1 MADAILMA
9 GGTGGVSSD
18 DVTAG
23 KAQVLQGYK
32 TVTNDSDDEVVEGTI
47 PNRGNIVDTV
57 SFENAHWDSKYL
69 ARMEQGF
76 YSQNGQWKPCVAI
89 PYEVLANVAG
99 IDASKM
105 LDTLTVA
112 GVSGAVRT
120 YGAWNNASEVVNATW
135 ENKVHVR
142 FEEGFYGKDG
152 NYKPAAIVPYD
163 VLANAIGI
171 DASKMLSALNVLG
184 KQGQIKSINTQ
195 DNNYRVNKST
205 SFGIDNWT
213 DRNNPVFYVDFPH
226 GNGYY
231 NRSDGHPHVCI
242 DAVNLG
248 TAGADSVLSG
258 QTATSV
264 QGVKFAGAIQRWICT
279 TGDVISAVNGEGFA
293 WDDGY
298 AGRGRGIV
306 MKIPN
311 KHFIQDA
318 NYVFLSSPNLYP
330 QNIRAGVNVN
340 GIVGTMVD
348 YSVGRPVFDGA
359 TFNAL
364 YVGGVANK
372 DFLEAGIYRDRTATA
387 SNYSRYAGG
396 TTINVSAGSNFHLWS
411 SGQYVGF
418 VLDRAILFT
427 FFRWLKI
434 TYKLDVRMNTG
445 SYNRSAGV
453 DVYVHL
459 YDAANRS
466 SLIGGM
472 HKMHS
477 SSENAGSTYNG
488 DTYEMIIDT
497 SSINQD
503 AFVALCASAYSDYNM
518 SSAIGS
524 VTFTKI
530 ELIN

>member
-9 GGTGGVSSD
+9 GGTGGVTSE
-18 DVTAG
+18 DVTAS

-32 TVTNDSDDEVVEGTI
+32 TVTNDSDDEVVEGEI
-47 PNRGNIVDTV
+47 VSRGNIVDTV
-57 SFENAHWDSKYL
+57 SFENAYWDLKFL

-76 YSQNGQWKPCVAI
+76 YSQNEQWKPCVAI
-89 PYEVLANVAG
+89 PYEVLARVAG
-99 IDASKM
+99 IDANKM
-105 LDTLTVA
+105 LETLTVA
-112 GVSGAVRT
+112 GVSGTVHT
-120 YGAWNNASEVVNATW
+120 YGAWNTASEVVNATW

-142 FEEGFYGKDG
+142 FEEGFYTKDG

-195 DNNYRVNKST
+195 DNNYRINKST
-205 SFGIDNWT
+205 NFGLDNWS
-213 DRNNPVFYVDFPH
+213 NPSNPVFYVDFPH

-231 NRSDGHPHVCI
+231 NRPDGHPHVCI
-242 DAVNLG
+242 DATNLG

-279 TGDVISAVNGEGFA
+279 TGDVITALGGEGFVY
-293 WDDGY
+293 DDTH
-298 AGRGRGIV
+298 ASRGRGIAT
-306 MKIPN
+306 KIPN
-311 KHFIQDA
+311 NYFIQGA
-318 NYVFLSSPNLYP
+318 NWVFLSSPNLYP
-330 QNIRAGVNVN
+330 WNIKAGVNIN
-340 GIVGTMVD
+340 GVVGTMQD
-348 YSVGRPVFDGA
+348 YSAGRPVFENA
-359 TFNAL
+359 TFNTL

-372 DFLEAGIYRDRTATA
+372 DFPEARIYRDRTSSA

-411 SGQYVGF
+411 NGQYVGF

-427 FFRWLKI
+427 FFRQLKI

-445 SYNRSAGV
+445 SYNRKAGV

-497 SSINQD
+497 SSINKD
-503 AFVALCASAYSDYNM
+503 TFVALCASAYSDYNM

>member
-1 MADAILMA
+1 MGKILIP
-9 GGTGGVSSD
+9 GSSGGGVSSD
-18 DVTAG
+18 DVTAS

-32 TVTNDSDDEVVEGTI
+32 TVTTDSDDEIVEGTI
-47 PNRGNIVDTV
+47 QNRGNVVDTV
-57 SFENAHWDSKYL
+57 SFENAHWESKFV
-69 ARMEQGF
+69 ARMEEGY
-76 YSQNGQWKPCVAI
+76 YSQAGQWKPCVAI
-89 PYEVLANVAG
+89 PYAVLAGGIGVDAG
-99 IDASKM
+99 KM
-105 LDTLTVA
+105 LDTLTIS
-112 GVSGAVRT
+112 GVRGTIPVRG
-120 YGAWNNASEVVNATW
+120 YHGPDSSEMWLYPQEGGYVV
-135 ENKVHVR
+135 R
-142 FEEGFYGKDG
+142 IEEGYYHKAGQW
-152 NYKPAAIVPYD
+152 KPYVIVPTS
-163 VLANAIGI
+163 LAKSAVNYHPESTLSDTTTCGETGRIKMVDTKLNNYTNNQARNIGI
-171 DASKMLSALNVLG
+171 DSGRGKLWMEMGHGNAYYFRDDNVPHVETDASK
-184 KQGQIKSINTQ
+184 
-195 DNNYRVNKST
+195 
-205 SFGIDNWT
+205 
-213 DRNNPVFYVDFPH
+213 
-226 GNGYY
+226 
-231 NRSDGHPHVCI
+231 
-242 DAVNLG
+242 LG
-248 TAGADSVLSG
+248 TAGADAVLQW
-258 QTATSV
+258 QTASS
-264 QGVKFAGAIQRWICT
+264 QHGLKFEGTIPRWICT

-318 NYVFLSSPNLYP
+318 NYAFLASPNLYP
-330 QNIRAGVNVN
+330 QNIRAGVNIN
-340 GIVGTMVD
+340 GVVGTMVD
-348 YSVGRPVFDGA
+348 YSVGRPVFENA

-372 DFLEAGIYRDRTATA
+372 DFQEAGIYRDRTVTA

-445 SYNRSAGV
+445 SYNRKAGV

-488 DTYEMIIDT
+488 DTYEMIVDT
-497 SSINQD
+497 SSINRD